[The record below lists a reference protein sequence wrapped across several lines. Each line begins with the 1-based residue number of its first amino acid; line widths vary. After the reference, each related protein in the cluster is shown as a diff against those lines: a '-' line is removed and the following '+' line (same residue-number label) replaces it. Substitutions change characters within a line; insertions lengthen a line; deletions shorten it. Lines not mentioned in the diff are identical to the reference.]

1 MSIFDRID
9 EKSKGI
15 VQKGKEK
22 EVQADIK
29 KHIVFSFEAEQ
40 ETLDYLKNQT
50 VKLNSSMS
58 KAYTEVGQIF
68 SETQKELA
76 NNKNGVFESWY
87 TELGFNKKQVYR
99 WIMRYEFISCQNDT
113 IKNLIENLPVTLSYE
128 ISNPRCDKELVERVL
143 RGEITSLR
151 EFNEAK
157 QLSYKEVEN
166 KESIPETVNI
176 NSILSRDFNI
186 LTKNLKTFDEIFQE
200 KIVNLPQ
207 ERKEFITKKIE
218 SLNKEI
224 EKLLKNL

>member
-1 MSIFDRID
+1 MR
-9 EKSKGI
+9 
-15 VQKGKEK
+15 
-22 EVQADIK
+22 
-29 KHIVFSFEAEQ
+29 AEI
-40 ETLDYLKNQT
+40 
-50 VKLNSSMS
+50 
-58 KAYTEVGQIF
+58 A
-68 SETQKELA
+68 
-76 NNKNGVFESWY
+76 
-87 TELGFNKKQVYR
+87 
-99 WIMRYEFISCQNDT
+99 
-113 IKNLIENLPVTLSYE
+113 
-128 ISNPRCDKELVERVL
+128 
-143 RGEITSLR
+143 SLR